1 MSDHR
6 KRSDDDLEPDKIG
19 EQLVKVHDVPDL
31 VTGTILTDYLK
42 NEGIQ
47 ATLAPVD
54 ISMLPGVEST
64 SHGYWGQIEVLERDA
79 DRARTLIEEYLKAR
93 PAGAATA
100 YAPDDGDPEDA
111 A

>member
-6 KRSDDDLEPDKIG
+6 KRSDDDLEPEKIE

-42 NEGIQ
+42 SEGIQ

-54 ISMLPGVEST
+54 MSFLPGVEST
-64 SHGYWGQIEVLERDA
+64 SHGYWGQIEVLGRDA
-79 DRARTLIEEYLKAR
+79 DRARALIDDYLKAR
-93 PAGAATA
+93 PAGTATG
-100 YAPDDGDPEDA
+100 YAPEDGDPEDA